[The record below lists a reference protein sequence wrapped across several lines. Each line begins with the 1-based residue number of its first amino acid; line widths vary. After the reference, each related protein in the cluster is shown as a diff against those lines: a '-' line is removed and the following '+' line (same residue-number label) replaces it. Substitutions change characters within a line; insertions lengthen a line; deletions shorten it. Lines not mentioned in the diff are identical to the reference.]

1 MKQIKILK
9 KMLSEEV
16 VTYKSLEEL
25 FDIKNGYTPSKKNP
39 NFWTNGQISW
49 FRLEDLRTNG
59 LILENSL
66 IKVTQ
71 EAVKKS
77 GPFKANS
84 IILATTATIGIHAL
98 ITKEFLC
105 NQQFT
110 VFQIKKDYED
120 KILMQF
126 YFHYFYI
133 IDEWCKNNTKVSAF
147 PAVDVGRLKK
157 MKIPLPSLALQQR
170 VVEVLD
176 KFSELTAELTAELDL
191 RKQQYEYFLN
201 KIFNFN
207 EKDKFK
213 TIKLDDIVI
222 LKTGQQL
229 TKKML
234 IPDAEYDVITSSV
247 KPSGK
252 YNKFNQN
259 ENQITITKDGTC
271 GFVSWQNKKFWLADG
286 SFVIKA
292 KQNINMKYLF
302 YFLKNNQINIQSMK
316 IGSAVPHLY
325 KKHLY
330 QLEIPIPSL
339 EKQNQIVNILDT
351 FTTLIEDLDQGIP
364 AEINLR
370 QQQYEYYRNLLLTF
384 KTEDEIDEI

>member
-1 MKQIKILK
+1 MKQIKMLK

-25 FDIKNGYTPSKKNP
+25 FDIKNGYTPSKKNL

-110 VFQIKKDYED
+110 VFQIKKDYENE
-120 KILMQF
+120 ILIQF

-147 PAVDVGRLKK
+147 PAVDIGRLKK
-157 MKIPLPSLALQQR
+157 MKIPLPSLTLQKQL
-170 VVEVLD
+170 VEMLD
-176 KFSELTAELTAELDL
+176 KFSELAAELAAEL
-191 RKQQYEYFLN
+191 
-201 KIFNFN
+201 
-207 EKDKFK
+207 
-213 TIKLDDIVI
+213 
-222 LKTGQQL
+222 
-229 TKKML
+229 
-234 IPDAEYDVITSSV
+234 
-247 KPSGK
+247 
-252 YNKFNQN
+252 
-259 ENQITITKDGTC
+259 
-271 GFVSWQNKKFWLADG
+271 
-286 SFVIKA
+286 
-292 KQNINMKYLF
+292 
-302 YFLKNNQINIQSMK
+302 
-316 IGSAVPHLY
+316 
-325 KKHLY
+325 
-330 QLEIPIPSL
+330 
-339 EKQNQIVNILDT
+339 
-351 FTTLIEDLDQGIP
+351 
-364 AEINLR
+364 NLR

-384 KTEDEIDEI
+384 KIEDEIDEI